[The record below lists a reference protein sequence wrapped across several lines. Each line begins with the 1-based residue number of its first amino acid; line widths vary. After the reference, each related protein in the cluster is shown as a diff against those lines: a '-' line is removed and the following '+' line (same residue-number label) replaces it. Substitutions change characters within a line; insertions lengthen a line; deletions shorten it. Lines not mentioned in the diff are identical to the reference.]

1 MKLINT
7 SVKRPIGVIICVL
20 IALVIGAVSLSE
32 LPIDLLPNI
41 EIPVAVVVTQYTG
54 AAPEEVVNLVTKP
67 LEGVLSTIQGLDMIQ
82 STSYTDQSVIVM
94 LFKFGTKLDQA
105 LLDIRDKVDQG
116 KWVLPDDAGDPMII
130 KMDINAQPIVQLS
143 LSGNIGLERLTQIA
157 EETVQPQLE
166 RVQGVAQVSIG
177 GDRHKEIRIEPDP
190 AKLQGYGI
198 TISDIAQ
205 AIAANNSNM
214 TAGNIIRG
222 SQDINV
228 RLIGEYENIQDVK
241 NVMIRTASG
250 QRVKITEIA
259 NVIDSFKEQNT
270 FAFVDSETALSLNVS
285 KQSDTNTVKV
295 ANDVIKQVEK
305 IAASLPEGAKLTVI
319 MNTAQFIE
327 LAIKNVANSL
337 LLGACLAAVVLYLFL
352 RNVRST
358 LVIAIS
364 MPISLVAT
372 FMMMYFAN
380 QTVNIL
386 TMSGLALGVGMMVD
400 SSIVILENI
409 YRYRQDGYGK
419 IEAAIE
425 GAKEVV
431 APVIAAALTTVAAFV
446 PMIFTSGMVAELFR
460 PLALTISFSLLASL
474 IVAVTIV
481 PMLSGRLLRNVD
493 DVTTRKK
500 RRFVR
505 LGNAVSE
512 MYPKT
517 LKWVLNHKKT
527 TILITTILII
537 GSIALIPVLKL
548 EFIPDMDQGELSISV
563 SLPTGTKIED
573 TKAVMIEIEE
583 FMLSNP
589 DVDMILNMV
598 GSGGYDG
605 SVASNKATMYVRLV
619 SQKDRIGTTNDFI
632 EEINAFG
639 KNYPDLEINAA
650 SASSVSAMIG
660 SPIAVK
666 VTGKDEQI
674 IKAIA
679 EEVEAIV
686 AAIPG
691 TTNVVNSLSD
701 TRPEL
706 HVQINS
712 EIAAEYGLAS
722 AQVMQIARAS
732 FNGQVASRI
741 KADGKEI
748 DIYISLPEGYRDDI
762 TQLKN
767 MKIMTPIGVAVT
779 LDSLADFVMV
789 DGPNTIFRED
799 LEQNA
804 TISADLLDANLQ
816 AVAAEI
822 NRVIAQLNLPEG
834 YAVAMG
840 GQDEEL
846 NDAIADLVLA
856 LLLAI
861 FLVYSVMAIQFES
874 LMHPF
879 IIMFSLPATII
890 GIVVGLL
897 ITGQT
902 LSVFGMIGIVML
914 VGIVVNNAIVLV
926 DYVNVL
932 RGRGM
937 DRTEAIIL
945 AGRHRLRP
953 VLMTTL
959 TTVLG
964 MLPISIGMGEG
975 TEMQQSLGTVIVYG
989 LSFSTLITLVLV
1001 PVMYMYLDSINQWF
1015 RKKLTRKQS
1024 IEDQQEVLI
1033 GSSNLD

>member
-20 IALVIGAVSLSE
+20 IALVIGSVSLRG
-32 LPIDLLPNI
+32 LAVDLLPNI
-41 EIPVAVVVTQYTG
+41 EIPVAVVVTPYTG
-54 AAPEEVVNLVTKP
+54 AAPDEVVNLVTKP
-67 LEGVLSTIQGLDMIQ
+67 LEGALSTIQGLDMIQ
-82 STSYTDQSVIVM
+82 STSSTDQSIIIL
-94 LFKFGTKLDQA
+94 LFKYGTKLDQA

-116 KWVLPDDAGDPMII
+116 KWALPEDAGDPIII
-130 KMDINAQPIVQLS
+130 KMDMNAQPIVQLS
-143 LSGNIGLERLTQIA
+143 LSGDIGLERLTQIA

-177 GDRHKEIRIEPDP
+177 GDRHKEIRIEPDS
-190 AKLQGYGI
+190 AKLQGYGL
-198 TISDIAQ
+198 TISDISQ
-205 AIAANNSNM
+205 AIATNNSSM

-228 RLIGEYENIQDVK
+228 RLIGEYANIQDVQ

-259 NVIDSFKEQNT
+259 NVFETFKEQTTYT
-270 FAFVDSETALSLNVS
+270 FIDGESALSLNVA
-285 KQSDTNTVKV
+285 KQSDANTVAV

-305 IAASLPEGAKLTVI
+305 LAANMPEGAKLTVV

-327 LAIKNVANSL
+327 LAIKNVVNSL
-337 LLGACLAAVVLYLFL
+337 LLGALLAAIVLYLFL

-372 FMMMYFAN
+372 FMMMYFAD
-380 QTVNIL
+380 QTINIL

-409 YRYRQDGYGK
+409 YRYRQDGYNK
-419 IEAAIE
+419 IEAAIK
-425 GAKEVV
+425 GSKEVV
-431 APVIAAALTTVAAFV
+431 APVIASALTTVAAFV
-446 PMIFTSGMVAELFR
+446 PIIFTSGMVAELFR

-481 PMLSGRLLRNVD
+481 PMLSSRLLRDVD
-493 DVTTRKK
+493 NVTTAKK
-500 RRFVR
+500 SRFVR

-512 MYPKT
+512 LYPKT
-517 LKWVLNHKKT
+517 LKWVINHKKT
-527 TILITTILII
+527 TLLLTTALVI
-537 GSIALIPVLKL
+537 GSLVLSPLVKL
-548 EFIPDMDQGELSISV
+548 EFIPGMDQGELSISV

-573 TKAVMIEIEE
+573 TQAVMIEIEE
-583 FMLSNP
+583 LMLSNP
-589 DVDMILNMV
+589 DVDMVLTMV
-598 GSGGYDG
+598 GSGGFDG
-605 SVASNKATMYVRLV
+605 STASNKASMYVRLA
-619 SQKDRIGTTNDFI
+619 SLKDRIGSTNDFI

-639 KNYPDLEINAA
+639 ESYPDLEINAS
-650 SASSVSAMIG
+650 SASSVAGMLG
-660 SPIAVK
+660 SPISVK
-666 VTGKDEQI
+666 ITGKDEQI
-674 IKAIA
+674 IKSLA
-679 EEVEAIV
+679 EEVELIV
-686 AAIPG
+686 ADIPG

-722 AQVMQIARAS
+722 AQVMQIARAG

-741 KADGKEI
+741 KADGQEI
-748 DIYISLPEGYRDDI
+748 DIYIALPEGYRNDI

-779 LDSLADFVMV
+779 LDSLADFTMV

-816 AVAAEI
+816 VVTTEI
-822 NRVIAQLNLPEG
+822 NQILQQLTPPEG
-834 YAVAMG
+834 YAITMG
-840 GQDEEL
+840 GQDEDL
-846 NDAIADLVLA
+846 NEAIGDLLIA

-861 FLVYSVMAIQFES
+861 FLVYAVMAIQFES
-874 LMHPF
+874 VMHPF
-879 IIMFSLPATII
+879 IIMFSLPVSIVGII
-890 GIVVGLL
+890 GGLL

-902 LSVFGMIGIVML
+902 LSVFGMIGVVML

-926 DYVNVL
+926 DYVNTL
-932 RGRGM
+932 RERGM
-937 DRTEAIIL
+937 DRSEAIIL

-1001 PVMYMYLDSINQWF
+1001 PVMYIYLDSLNQWF

-1024 IEDQQEVLI
+1024 IEDQHVNY
-1033 GSSNLD
+1033 S